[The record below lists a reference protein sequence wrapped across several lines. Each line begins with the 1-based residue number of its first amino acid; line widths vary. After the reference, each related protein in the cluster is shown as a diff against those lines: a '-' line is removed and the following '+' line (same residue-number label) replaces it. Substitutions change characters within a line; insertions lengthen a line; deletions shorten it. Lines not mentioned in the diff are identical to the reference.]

1 MIPLKNI
8 PLLDLKKDLIGM
20 NKFIKLLFIICT
32 VIMLQFSQS
41 LAEEKKMIGVMS
53 VVIGEAFNQNNIKL
67 ISGSKIFYGDT
78 IIVKENSNTQILF
91 LDETVLSVGEKSEL
105 VIDEFVY
112 NPETKVGKFV
122 STIKNGSVK
131 VLTGRISDQ
140 NPDNLKINVP
150 AGVVGSRGTEFAV
163 YAEAGKKSSVLLL
176 GPGPQNQ
183 LGLVPGNINLTDG
196 KNSITI
202 DTPGLAGIMTK

>member
-1 MIPLKNI
+1 M
-8 PLLDLKKDLIGM
+8 
-20 NKFIKLLFIICT
+20 
-32 VIMLQFSQS
+32 V
-41 LAEEKKMIGVMS
+41 
-53 VVIGEAFNQNNIKL
+53 
-67 ISGSKIFYGDT
+67 
-78 IIVKENSNTQILF
+78 
-91 LDETVLSVGEKSEL
+91 
-105 VIDEFVY
+105 
-112 NPETKVGKFV
+112 FV

-202 DTPGLAGIMTK
+202 DTPGLARIMTK

>member
-1 MIPLKNI
+1 
-8 PLLDLKKDLIGM
+8 
-20 NKFIKLLFIICT
+20 
-32 VIMLQFSQS
+32 MLQFSQS

-163 YAEAGKKSSVLLL
+163 YAEAGKKSSALLL